1 MKRCP
6 TCSRV
11 YDDLNLRF
19 CLDDGTALENR
30 VPAGGVPE
38 TLVMPET
45 HEAQPTLPA
54 TPPVAAPFSAGIL
67 PIQAAAKPRHVWPW
81 LLGAAAFLLLVG
93 LISAFAV
100 VGRLVKYAKK
110 PLVHHLVMQ
119 VKYDEPTNRDY
130 LVTGAVAVIKGRLNA
145 LGISSFEV
153 KPGAAGSGQ
162 ILVNLPRVDD
172 PERVKKIISTWGKLE
187 FCHVVSPPGPSITQT
202 FASEEKAN
210 AWLKQNQ
217 NINGR
222 PVPYPDEAG
231 KQKPKWVIVE
241 VPAIIDEFDLRD
253 AIAIPSGGGGADYE
267 VQFSLKKDGAE
278 HFGTWT
284 ASHINEYLG
293 IVLND
298 EVKSIAY
305 IKSQISD
312 QGVITG
318 RYTKQSAEDLALV
331 LKAGALPVPV
341 EFVEEKI
348 DN

>member
-19 CLDDGTALENR
+19 CLDDGTALVNK
-30 VPAGGVPE
+30 VPSGGAPE
-38 TLVMPET
+38 TLVMPPG
-45 HEAQPTLPA
+45 HEAQPTLRA
-54 TPPVAAPFSAGIL
+54 TPPNFAASAQ
-67 PIQAAAKPRHVWPW
+67 PIPPTQAATKSRKVWPW
-81 LLGAAAFLLLVG
+81 LLGGGVLVLLIGAVAIVGAFL
-93 LISAFAV
+93 
-100 VGRLVKYAKK
+100 KYAKK

-119 VKYDEPTNRDY
+119 VKYDEPNRDY
-130 LVTGAVAVIKGRLNA
+130 LVTGAVAVIKSRLNA

-162 ILVNLPRVDD
+162 ILVNLPRLED

-187 FCHVVSPPGPSITQT
+187 FCHVVSPPSPSITQT
-202 FASEEKAN
+202 FAGQDEAN

-222 PVPYPDEAG
+222 PVSYPDETG

-241 VPAIIDEFDLRD
+241 VPAIVDGFDLRD
-253 AIAIPSGGGGADYE
+253 ASATPSVGGGDYDI
-267 VQFSLKKDGAE
+267 QFSLKTDGAE
-278 HFGTWT
+278 KFGTWT